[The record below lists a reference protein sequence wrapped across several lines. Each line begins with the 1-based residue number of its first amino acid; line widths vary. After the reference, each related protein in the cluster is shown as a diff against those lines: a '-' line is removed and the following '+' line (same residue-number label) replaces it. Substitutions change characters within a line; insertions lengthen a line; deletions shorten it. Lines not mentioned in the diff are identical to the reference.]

1 MRLSIRLRR
10 RAGSPGVLACLGLQS
25 TGGRRR
31 LVQVT
36 GVHDTLEGAITHCAG
51 RAVHLAC
58 GGGGWGWVSGRPGRR
73 QAGLT
78 AGGHGCL
85 DVSRK
90 LTWERVG
97 APPQQNYL
105 DTISFVLCATL
116 LVNLAL
122 KLVGREFVRGRGYLS
137 NPNFVMDSRFA
148 PLASSAGNQ
157 DQTVCV
163 HSPHSSFSNWFRRS
177 AAPHVR
183 TLQGVDELSPNRPAR
198 LRLAK
203 VVSTET

>member
-1 MRLSIRLRR
+1 M
-10 RAGSPGVLACLGLQS
+10 LACLGLQS

-78 AGGHGCL
+78 AGGHGMPGCVEEADVGHVWELHCNRTMCIRFRLGAVRCENSFENLL
-85 DVSRK
+85 DANSS
-90 LTWERVG
+90 E
-97 APPQQNYL
+97 
-105 DTISFVLCATL
+105 
-116 LVNLAL
+116 
-122 KLVGREFVRGRGYLS
+122 GRGYLS
-137 NPNFVMDSRFA
+137 NPNCVSWIPRFA

-157 DQTVCV
+157 DQTVSECT
-163 HSPHSSFSNWFRRS
+163 HHTRRSSNWRIRQIWFRRS

-198 LRLAK
+198 LRLATSF
-203 VVSTET
+203 STET

>member
-1 MRLSIRLRR
+1 M
-10 RAGSPGVLACLGLQS
+10 LACLGLQS

-78 AGGHGCL
+78 AGGHGMPGCVEEA
-85 DVSRK
+85 D
-90 LTWERVG
+90 VG
-97 APPQQNYL
+97 ACGSSTATELCVY
-105 DTISFVLCATL
+105 DFVSVRFDAKTRSKTCWTRIRQKEGHICQIPTL
-116 LVNLAL
+116 FHPLRASHRLQAPRGTRIRLFLSAL
-122 KLVGREFVRGRGYLS
+122 
-137 NPNFVMDSRFA
+137 
-148 PLASSAGNQ
+148 
-157 DQTVCV
+157 TT
-163 HSPHSSFSNWFRRS
+163 HSSFFQLENRS
-177 AAPHVR
+177 GFVALAAPHVR

-203 VVSTET
+203 VFSTET

>member
-1 MRLSIRLRR
+1 MEAEAAAVPTAEAEAVRLSIRLRR
-10 RAGSPGVLACLGLQS
+10 RAGGPGVLACLGLQS

-78 AGGHGCL
+78 AGGHGMPGCVEEA
-85 DVSRK
+85 D
-90 LTWERVG
+90 VG
-97 APPQQNYL
+97 ACGSSTATELFGYDFVVLRDAFSNLL
-105 DTISFVLCATL
+105 DANSSE
-116 LVNLAL
+116 
-122 KLVGREFVRGRGYLS
+122 GGGYLS
-137 NPNFVMDSRFA
+137 NPNCVSWIPRFA

-157 DQTVCV
+157 DQTVLSALTTLV
-163 HSPHSSFSNWFRRS
+163 VLPIGEYVRSGFVALRRRTS
-177 AAPHVR
+177 AR
-183 TLQGVDELSPNRPAR
+183 CR
-198 LRLAK
+198 
-203 VVSTET
+203 VSTS